1 MRPGKIGE
9 IKQVVRTPA
18 SWNAFIAASRRSMLT
33 ALSISARKS
42 SSSVFDR
49 PGYPRIGECFNEV
62 KVTQHQVR
70 LGSNTEATFAALHL
84 LQNGAGAAGG
94 FLQRLIWVGHVT
106 EKQFFPCIPLRV
118 FDFRPKF
125 NVYELSSG
133 LRVIGKTLHKRCV
146 AIFAAVATAHIR
158 IDRIIITHR
167 QIGFCEDAFYFNVSD
182 DWLHCMY
189 APLILL
195 IFHGTVSSYPSYR
208 QNRLFDT
215 AACLCLRFQDKFLKY
230 AADEPALQAT

>member
-70 LGSNTEATFAALHL
+70 LGSNTEATFTALHL

-125 NVYELSSG
+125 NVYELSPG

-158 IDRIIITHR
+158 IDRIITHR
-167 QIGFCEDAFYFNVSD
+167 QIVKERIEGGANEKAV
-182 DWLHCMY
+182 L
-189 APLILL
+189 
-195 IFHGTVSSYPSYR
+195 
-208 QNRLFDT
+208 RLFINCPFVCINFDFFWLNK
-215 AACLCLRFQDKFLKY
+215 ARQLYMDF
-230 AADEPALQAT
+230 

>member
-70 LGSNTEATFAALHL
+70 LGSNTEATFTALHL

-106 EKQFFPCIPLRV
+106 DEQFLPGIFLRV
-118 FDFRPKF
+118 LYFRPVF
-125 NVYELSSG
+125 NIYKSSPWF
-133 LRVIGKTLHKRCV
+133 RVVRKTLHKGSV
-146 AIFAAVATAHIR
+146 TVFTTMFTAR
-158 IDRIIITHR
+158 VGIDGIICYR
-167 QIGFCEDAFYFNVSD
+167 QIGFGEDAFYFNVSD

-215 AACLCLRFQDKFLKY
+215 AACLCLRFQDIFLKY

>member
-1 MRPGKIGE
+1 MRSRSRSTRSDLVAILRLHPLPCICSKMAR
-9 IKQVVRTPA
+9 VRQAVSPA
-18 SWNAFIAASRRSMLT
+18 ADMGRSRNRET
-33 ALSISARKS
+33 VLS
-42 SSSVFDR
+42 
-49 PGYPRIGECFNEV
+49 
-62 KVTQHQVR
+62 
-70 LGSNTEATFAALHL
+70 
-84 LQNGAGAAGG
+84 
-94 FLQRLIWVGHVT
+94 
-106 EKQFFPCIPLRV
+106 CIPLRV

-125 NVYELSSG
+125 NVYELSPG

-215 AACLCLRFQDKFLKY
+215 AACLCLRFQDIFLKY

>member
-70 LGSNTEATFAALHL
+70 LGSNTEATFTALHL

-106 EKQFFPCIPLRV
+106 EKQFFP
-118 FDFRPKF
+118 
-125 NVYELSSG
+125 
-133 LRVIGKTLHKRCV
+133 LH
-146 AIFAAVATAHIR
+146 TAP
-158 IDRIIITHR
+158 
-167 QIGFCEDAFYFNVSD
+167 GV
-182 DWLHCMY
+182 
-189 APLILL
+189 
-195 IFHGTVSSYPSYR
+195 
-208 QNRLFDT
+208 
-215 AACLCLRFQDKFLKY
+215 
-230 AADEPALQAT
+230 

>member
-42 SSSVFDR
+42 SSSVFD
-49 PGYPRIGECFNEV
+49 F
-62 KVTQHQVR
+62 
-70 LGSNTEATFAALHL
+70 
-84 LQNGAGAAGG
+84 
-94 FLQRLIWVGHVT
+94 W
-106 EKQFFPCIPLRV
+106 
-118 FDFRPKF
+118 PKF
-125 NVYELSSG
+125 NVYELSPG

-158 IDRIIITHR
+158 IDRIITHR

>member
-70 LGSNTEATFAALHL
+70 LGSNTEATSALKWR
-84 LQNGAGAAGG
+84 GCG
-94 FLQRLIWVGHVT
+94 RR
-106 EKQFFPCIPLRV
+106 FPP
-118 FDFRPKF
+118 
-125 NVYELSSG
+125 
-133 LRVIGKTLHKRCV
+133 
-146 AIFAAVATAHIR
+146 
-158 IDRIIITHR
+158 
-167 QIGFCEDAFYFNVSD
+167 
-182 DWLHCMY
+182 
-189 APLILL
+189 
-195 IFHGTVSSYPSYR
+195 
-208 QNRLFDT
+208 
-215 AACLCLRFQDKFLKY
+215 
-230 AADEPALQAT
+230 AADMGRSRNRETVLSLHTAPGV

>member
-1 MRPGKIGE
+1 MRSRSRSTRSDLVAILRLHSLPCICSKMAR
-9 IKQVVRTPA
+9 VRQTV
-18 SWNAFIAASRRSMLT
+18 
-33 ALSISARKS
+33 S
-42 SSSVFDR
+42 SSGCYGSV
-49 PGYPRIGECFNEV
+49 
-62 KVTQHQVR
+62 
-70 LGSNTEATFAALHL
+70 
-84 LQNGAGAAGG
+84 
-94 FLQRLIWVGHVT
+94 VT

-125 NVYELSSG
+125 NVYELSPG

-158 IDRIIITHR
+158 IDRIITHR

>member
-1 MRPGKIGE
+1 MR
-9 IKQVVRTPA
+9 
-18 SWNAFIAASRRSMLT
+18 SRSRSTRSDLV
-33 ALSISARKS
+33 AIL
-42 SSSVFDR
+42 
-49 PGYPRIGECFNEV
+49 
-62 KVTQHQVR
+62 R
-70 LGSNTEATFAALHL
+70 LHPLPCICS
-84 LQNGAGAAGG
+84 NGAGAAGG

-125 NVYELSSG
+125 NVYELSPG

-215 AACLCLRFQDKFLKY
+215 AACLCLRFQDIFLKY